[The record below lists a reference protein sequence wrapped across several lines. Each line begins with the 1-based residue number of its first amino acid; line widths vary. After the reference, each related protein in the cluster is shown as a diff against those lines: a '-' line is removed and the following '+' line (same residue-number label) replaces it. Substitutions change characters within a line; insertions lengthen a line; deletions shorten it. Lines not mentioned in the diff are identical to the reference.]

1 MKKKTKIILWTVS
14 TLVLLAAIGYGVL
27 VLLAIAATGGWG
39 YGIPSGST
47 GKVDNRVI
55 RTNAPPQV
63 IYRVDKDRFLT
74 LENYISCDKGG
85 TVYFNNIAQGIKTK
99 LAGSD
104 DMNSRLE
111 TNDILGYKGTVIN
124 NATNGDLVF
133 SDAPTGIC
141 SNNGCDIGNYK
152 SINNGGGFEY
162 VPFSQSFNAS
172 ERSRKYKVVV
182 VDFYLY
188 VSGNFGHVIKYST
201 GRESFLKSVRKI
213 PEEQIFHAKSD
224 TYYHCDDNIKPDK
237 VEYIE
242 PAIKPVQGGE

>member
-85 TVYFNNIAQGIKTK
+85 TVYFNNTAQGIKTK

-133 SDAPTGIC
+133 PDAPTGFC
-141 SNNGCDIGNYK
+141 SNNGCDIGSFK
-152 SINNGGGFEY
+152 SIDNGRSFRY
-162 VPFSQSFNAS
+162 VSFSQSFDAS
-172 ERSRKYKVVV
+172 NLSRKYELIVLDEYFFVRK
-182 VDFYLY
+182 
-188 VSGNFGHVIKYST
+188 SPGVIFKYST
-201 GRESFLKSVRKI
+201 GREAYLDTVPRI
-213 PEEQIFHAKSD
+213 PVQPLIDPAGD
-224 TYYHCDDNIKPDK
+224 MYYHCDSNIKPDK

-242 PAIKPVQGGE
+242 PAIKSTQSLE

>member
-1 MKKKTKIILWTVS
+1 MKKRTKIIFWTVAA
-14 TLVLLAAIGYGVL
+14 VVVLAAIGYGVL
-27 VLLAIAATGGWG
+27 VWLAIAATGGWG
-39 YGIPSGST
+39 YGIPSGSS

-133 SDAPTGIC
+133 PDAPTGFC
-141 SNNGCDIGNYK
+141 SNNGCYMGFYSSLDD
-152 SINNGGGFEY
+152 GGGFEY
-162 VPFSQSFNAS
+162 YTYSRSFNAS
-172 ERSRKYKVVV
+172 GISKDISIIADGKSFFVERDGK
-182 VDFYLY
+182 
-188 VSGNFGHVIKYST
+188 GATKYSRA
-201 GRESFLKSVRKI
+201 GHFLDSLNKVPDEAFVHTRGDI
-213 PEEQIFHAKSD
+213 RY
-224 TYYHCDDNIKPDK
+224 TCDSNIKPDK

-242 PAIKPVQGGE
+242 PAIKPTQSLE